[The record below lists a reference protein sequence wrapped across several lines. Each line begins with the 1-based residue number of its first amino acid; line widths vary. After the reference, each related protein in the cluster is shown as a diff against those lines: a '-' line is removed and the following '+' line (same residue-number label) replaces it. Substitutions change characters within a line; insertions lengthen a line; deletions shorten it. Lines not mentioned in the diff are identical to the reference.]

1 MNATGVAD
9 GHVAH
14 DDPRL
19 ILAAAPMHR
28 RQTMAIAVA
37 TGLNAL
43 DGFDVL
49 SISFAS
55 PGIAAEWGVTPAV
68 LGVVLSMELI
78 GMAIGALTLGSLADR
93 AGRRPTILV
102 CLVIMT
108 VGMALAALSS
118 SVDMLAAVRFVTGL
132 GIGGM
137 LATTNAI
144 VAECANAKRRDLSV
158 AIMAG
163 GYPLGAIIG
172 GSIATVLLARTD
184 DWRSIFA
191 FGAFATAAFIP
202 LVVWLVPETIAFLC
216 ARQPGDALVRINQTM
231 LSFGRAPIRSLPPL
245 SPTIGRP
252 TIMQALA
259 PGMAGLTLLLI
270 FAYFF
275 HIMTFYFF
283 MKWIP
288 KVVVDMGFAPPLAG
302 GILVWANI
310 GGATGAIAI
319 SLLTQRFAVRP
330 LVIAAMVGGAVA
342 VAAFGQVQAS
352 LPLLAL
358 AAAVA
363 GFFTNGATAGLYA
376 VFAQAF
382 PAQLRAGGTGL
393 VIGIG
398 RGGAALGPIVAG
410 VLFAAGW
417 PLAVVALVM
426 AAGCLVGAIALSRVP
441 GTSIDP

>member
-1 MNATGVAD
+1 MNPTGVAVS
-9 GHVAH
+9 HAAP
-14 DDPRL
+14 DDPRRSIAL
-19 ILAAAPMHR
+19 APMHQ
-28 RQTMAIAVA
+28 RQIIAIAVA

-55 PGIAAEWGVTPAV
+55 PGIAAEWRVTPAV

-78 GMAIGALTLGSLADR
+78 GMAIGALALGSVADR
-93 AGRRPTILV
+93 AGRRPTILA
-102 CLVIMT
+102 CLVIMAT
-108 VGMALAALSS
+108 GMGLAALSS
-118 SVDMLAAVRFVTGL
+118 SVNMLAAVRLVTGL

-163 GYPLGAIIG
+163 GYPMGAIIG
-172 GSIATVLLARTD
+172 GSIAAMLLARTG

-191 FGAFATAAFIP
+191 FGAFATATFIP
-202 LVVWLVPETIAFLC
+202 LVFWLVPETIAFLC
-216 ARQPGDALVRINQTM
+216 IRQPRDALARINQTM
-231 LSFGRAPIRSLPPL
+231 FTLGRAPIKALPPVV
-245 SPTIGRP
+245 PTTGRS

-259 PGMAGLTLLLI
+259 PGMAGLTVPLI
-270 FAYFF
+270 VTYFF

-288 KVVVDMGFAPPLAG
+288 KIVVGMGFAPALG
-302 GILVWANI
+302 GGVLVWANI
-310 GGATGAIAI
+310 GGASGAITL

-330 LVIAAMVGGAVA
+330 LVIAAMVGGAA
-342 VAAFGQVQAS
+342 SVAAFGQVQAS
-352 LPLLAL
+352 LPILSL
-358 AAAVA
+358 AAAIA

-382 PAQLRAGGTGL
+382 PAQLRASGTGL

-398 RGGAALGPIVAG
+398 RGGAALGPIIAG
-410 VLFAAGW
+410 LLFAAGW
-417 PLAVVALVM
+417 PLAVVAPVM

-441 GTSIDP
+441 ANSTSP